1 MHHYRKFNP
10 DRIIYQI
17 WIQHQL
23 PNNSN
28 LPGYIAK
35 AYDNAWIEGIL
46 LKLAKANV
54 RGRTLIWLRNFL
66 TGRSIRTR
74 VNHQLSEE
82 RATTKGVPQGSVLS
96 PLLFNVMLSDFPT
109 PTTDVNYPCS
119 QMTWQSTTRL
129 KRSKLL
135 YLHYKTFWTKL
146 MTGPRNESSVSQWTN
161 AHR

>member
-54 RGRTLIWLRNFL
+54 WQKLVAKNTLGIDCSL
-66 TGRSIRTR
+66 
-74 VNHQLSEE
+74 
-82 RATTKGVPQGSVLS
+82 
-96 PLLFNVMLSDFPT
+96 PLEK
-109 PTTDVNYPCS
+109 
-119 QMTWQSTTRL
+119 L
-129 KRSKLL
+129 KKNSN
-135 YLHYKTFWTKL
+135 KT
-146 MTGPRNESSVSQWTN
+146 
-161 AHR
+161 